1 MTAALLSNPPQ
12 AVAGL
17 PLPAQ
22 PFVPGRGPRPEAGLF
37 IAIADR
43 APVRTDPAA
52 WRANEAWLYGFRL
65 YDAGCFWEAHEVWE
79 PVWMGAAPNSVER
92 HLAQGLIQLANACL
106 KLNMGRKRAALR
118 LLRDAGLRLAD
129 AGSAPLM
136 GVSPGQVLAATCGF
150 ALRVEAHA
158 GEDLSPLLDSRP
170 SLLRDVI

>member
-1 MTAALLSNPPQ
+1 MTAAFRPNPPL
-12 AVAGL
+12 AVADL

-22 PFVPGRGPRPEAGLF
+22 PFVPGRGPRPEAGTF

-43 APVRTDPAA
+43 APARTDPAA

-79 PVWMGAAPNSVER
+79 PVWMGAAPNSAER

-106 KLNMGRKRAALR
+106 KLAMGRKRAALR

-136 GVSPGQVLAATCGF
+136 GVSPGRVLAAICGF

-158 GEDLSPLLDSRP
+158 GDDPSPLLEWRPMLLDSE
-170 SLLRDVI
+170 L